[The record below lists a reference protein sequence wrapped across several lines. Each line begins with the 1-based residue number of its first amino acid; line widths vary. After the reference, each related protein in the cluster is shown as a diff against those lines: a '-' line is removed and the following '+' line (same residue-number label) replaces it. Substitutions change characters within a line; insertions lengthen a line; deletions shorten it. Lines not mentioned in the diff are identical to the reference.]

1 MQKNISSQIILYF
14 FFASYLILSNN
25 KLYSSIFIDI
35 GHNSFLKSVFYFLSS
50 LIFFYLFFL
59 FLSIKKRYLRFLI
72 CILFLI
78 SSFFSQIYSDVSGN
92 IINIDNIE
100 IMMINTDSN
109 LDFFYQFKD
118 HVIKNFFIFIVGLV
132 AVLIG
137 NSKKFKIN
145 KFLSFFAIF
154 FFISI
159 LIFSISRKGYGNQGL
174 PSQLQ
179 FLVPL
184 PLIFFS
190 NNFIYEDKIPKKKEL
205 KDNNIVLIIDE
216 SVSFKKL
223 KNLVKN
229 NEVFKFLKKSYSIH
243 NCSAQ
248 SVFSFINGLKLQG
261 DQLILRR
268 NLWFLAKYSGYQ
280 TIYLS
285 AQEKNDRYQYLQMP
299 SDLKNID
306 QKMFFG
312 NMTPA
317 MRDQII
323 LKELIDLIT
332 KKSNQFIVVIKNG
345 SHFPYE
351 KNLDQ
356 KKYDLKRNESLETI
370 YKLSLK
376 ENTINFLEKLISSNN
391 LNTEVLYFSDHG
403 QSFKSKKLSHCN
415 SLNPDIEEWEIPLLY
430 YKGNKNKKN

>member
-59 FLSIKKRYLRFLI
+59 FLSIKERYLRFLI

-159 LIFSISRKGYGNQGL
+159 LIFSISRKGYGNQ
-174 PSQLQ
+174 
-179 FLVPL
+179 
-184 PLIFFS
+184 
-190 NNFIYEDKIPKKKEL
+190 
-205 KDNNIVLIIDE
+205 
-216 SVSFKKL
+216 
-223 KNLVKN
+223 
-229 NEVFKFLKKSYSIH
+229 
-243 NCSAQ
+243 
-248 SVFSFINGLKLQG
+248 
-261 DQLILRR
+261 
-268 NLWFLAKYSGYQ
+268 
-280 TIYLS
+280 
-285 AQEKNDRYQYLQMP
+285 
-299 SDLKNID
+299 
-306 QKMFFG
+306 
-312 NMTPA
+312 
-317 MRDQII
+317 
-323 LKELIDLIT
+323 
-332 KKSNQFIVVIKNG
+332 
-345 SHFPYE
+345 
-351 KNLDQ
+351 
-356 KKYDLKRNESLETI
+356 
-370 YKLSLK
+370 
-376 ENTINFLEKLISSNN
+376 
-391 LNTEVLYFSDHG
+391 
-403 QSFKSKKLSHCN
+403 
-415 SLNPDIEEWEIPLLY
+415 EI
-430 YKGNKNKKN
+430 GRAHV